1 MSILSKSLILGTLWK
16 PMINFEYIFN
26 NMVLNFTK
34 KRNKKRRKSSS
45 QCKSASSFFR
55 LGGIVVIRHFTLAS
69 AELIS
74 NPESLVSIVNT
85 ANI

>member
-1 MSILSKSLILGTLWK
+1 
-16 PMINFEYIFN
+16 MINFEYIFN
-26 NMVLNFTK
+26 NMVLNFK
-34 KRNKKRRKSSS
+34 KKRRKSSS

-55 LGGIVVIRHFTLAS
+55 LGGIVVMRHFTLAS